1 MQPKCHVHPQISI
14 RILGSWV
21 NPCFFRNHLSPWL
34 HHLPHGEINQC
45 DAEKKTIVHGEM
57 PWFLGKTTLVFFLKS
72 PRFFYFFWFL
82 PHQVRGKLAKHRTQ
96 MTNLP
101 SKLGYHSSIRPWSNP
116 AFHAEISPNGGQ
128 NSNARMVPLNRW
140 YSWMFLP
147 PVHGKFIGNLTHP
160 QKKSLI
166 WDS

>member
-1 MQPKCHVHPQISI
+1 MKSSPVPTHTVSVYLSKLIIPMTDAAKMSCSSPNFHQNPRFMSKSLFFSKSPFTLVASPSSWWNQPVWCEKK
-14 RILGSWV
+14 
-21 NPCFFRNHLSPWL
+21 
-34 HHLPHGEINQC
+34 
-45 DAEKKTIVHGEM
+45 KKTIVHGEM

-116 AFHAEISPNGGQ
+116 AFHAEISPNGYG
-128 NSNARMVPLNRW
+128 SKLEYPDGT
-140 YSWMFLP
+140 F
-147 PVHGKFIGNLTHP
+147 
-160 QKKSLI
+160 KSLV
-166 WDS
+166 

>member
-1 MQPKCHVHPQISI
+1 
-14 RILGSWV
+14 
-21 NPCFFRNHLSPWL
+21 L

-45 DAEKKTIVHGEM
+45 DAKKKKTIVHGEM

-116 AFHAEISPNGGQ
+116 AFHAEISPNGYG
-128 NSNARMVPLNRW
+128 SKLEYPDGT
-140 YSWMFLP
+140 F
-147 PVHGKFIGNLTHP
+147 
-160 QKKSLI
+160 KSLV
-166 WDS
+166 

>member
-1 MQPKCHVHPQISI
+1 MVKSTSVM
-14 RILGSWV
+14 RKK
-21 NPCFFRNHLSPWL
+21 
-34 HHLPHGEINQC
+34 
-45 DAEKKTIVHGEM
+45 KKTIVHGEM

-166 WDS
+166 